1 MNSDVLNT
9 VNQDFINKY
18 LDYDISSLLLKKHHN
33 ITVDIRLLIEQI
45 ESKKR
50 CKNKLSTWFVTENIY
65 YPNKL
70 NIEQTSSE
78 ITAKYK
84 SELVSGR
91 SIIDITGGFGVDCYY
106 FSSRFNNIIH
116 CEIDEELHNIVK
128 HNYKKLK
135 SNNINC
141 ILSDGIEY
149 LKINDDSYDWIYID
163 PSRRHDTKGKIFFLE
178 DCTPNVP
185 ENLDLIFRRSR
196 NILVKTSPLLDLT
209 VGINEL
215 KHVKSI
221 HVVAVNNEVKELLW
235 ILEKNNKDNI
245 KIETVNIKP
254 NKTELFEFIFN
265 EEKKANATVSE
276 PLSYLYEPNA
286 AILKS
291 GAFRSVSS
299 QLNVLKLHPN
309 THLYTLDKLIDFP
322 GRRFKIEKVLPYNKK
337 LLKKEFIYKANVAI
351 RNFPE
356 SVDQIRR
363 KLNIRDGG
371 KNFLFVTTSST
382 TNKVIIICSKID

>member
-1 MNSDVLNT
+1 MLNI
-9 VNQDFINKY
+9 VNQEFIDNN
-18 LDYDISSLLLKKHHN
+18 LTSDISSLLLKKNHD
-33 ITVDIRLLIEQI
+33 ITVDIKLLIEQI
-45 ESKKR
+45 EAKKR
-50 CKNKLSTWFVTENIY
+50 CKKKLPTWYETENIY

-84 SELVSGR
+84 SELVYGK
-91 SIIDITGGFGVDCYY
+91 SIIDLTGGFGVDCFY
-106 FSSRFNNIIH
+106 FSSRFKNVIH
-116 CEIDEELHNIVK
+116 CEINEELSKIVN
-128 HNYKKLK
+128 HNYNELKTNNIDCIATDGIDYLK
-135 SNNINC
+135 STKN
-141 ILSDGIEY
+141 
-149 LKINDDSYDWIYID
+149 SYDWIYVD
-163 PSRRHDTKGKIFFLE
+163 PSRRHDTKGKVFFLD
-178 DCTPNVP
+178 DCIPNIP
-185 ENLDLIFRRSR
+185 ENLELLFRNSK

-209 VGINEL
+209 VGIKGL
-215 KHVKSI
+215 KHVKEI

-235 ILEKNNKDNI
+235 ILEKDYGDSINI
-245 KIETVNIKP
+245 VAVNLKP
-254 NKTELFEFIFN
+254 NKTELFEFLLS
-265 EEKKANATVSE
+265 EETIAKVTLSE

-291 GAFRSVSS
+291 GAFKSVAS

-322 GRRFKIEKVLPYNKK
+322 GRRFKIDKVLPYNRK

-356 SVDQIRR
+356 TVDQIRR
-363 KLNIRDGG
+363 KLNIKDGG
-371 KNFLFVTTSST
+371 KNFLFVTTSII